1 MTVEGSQCHLATAE
15 FQLVE
20 RGVNNLPVQFER
32 LGGRHSGN
40 QVEQG
45 SDGAAGG
52 EHSDFVGVVGGLKD
66 ALQATL
72 DPLDKPQPAFQPGWV
87 IGAGQPALDEQG
99 EDALELAAVL
109 RAIAQDMHGI
119 GFAAEQ
125 LGQQAAD
132 NRFAVELVEGAVC
145 LQRRNR
151 QAEGAVLIERGGGG
165 VLLATQ
171 VAGDAA
177 IKRETQVCQMATEHL
192 RLFYADGRQDVIV
205 VCTEGG
211 LAMSNQIDAAHV
223 RFPGTLKVWRG
234 YGDACDLSMKKHTL
248 VLKARWSPPAGGLI
262 TGSNVS
268 ASVCWGIRAW
278 RSAFLRRHMDFLAE
292 YASFLAKTV
301 TLVVAILVVLIS
313 FAALRSKGRRKSA
326 GQLQVSKLND
336 FYKGLRER
344 LESSLLD
351 KDQLKALRKSESKAE
366 KKKGKQKPEAK
377 PRVFVLD
384 FDGDIKASATESLRH
399 EITALL
405 SLATPKDEVVL
416 RLESGGGMVH
426 SYGLASSQLARIRQ
440 AGVPLTVCIDKVA
453 ASGGYMMACI
463 GEKIISA
470 PFAILGSIGV
480 VAQLPNVNRLLK
492 KHDIDFE
499 VLTAGEYKRTLTVF
513 GENTEKGREKFQEDL
528 DITHQL
534 FKNFVSRYRP
544 QLAIDDVA
552 TGEVWL
558 GVAALDKQ
566 LVDELQTSD
575 EYLATKAKTAEVFHL
590 HYAERKSL
598 QERVG
603 LAASGSVDRVLL
615 TWWSRLTQQRFW

>member
-1 MTVEGSQCHLATAE
+1 ME
-15 FQLVE
+15 
-20 RGVNNLPVQFER
+20 
-32 LGGRHSGN
+32 
-40 QVEQG
+40 
-45 SDGAAGG
+45 
-52 EHSDFVGVVGGLKD
+52 
-66 ALQATL
+66 
-72 DPLDKPQPAFQPGWV
+72 
-87 IGAGQPALDEQG
+87 
-99 EDALELAAVL
+99 
-109 RAIAQDMHGI
+109 
-119 GFAAEQ
+119 
-125 LGQQAAD
+125 
-132 NRFAVELVEGAVC
+132 
-145 LQRRNR
+145 
-151 QAEGAVLIERGGGG
+151 
-165 VLLATQ
+165 
-171 VAGDAA
+171 
-177 IKRETQVCQMATEHL
+177 
-192 RLFYADGRQDVIV
+192 
-205 VCTEGG
+205 
-211 LAMSNQIDAAHV
+211 
-223 RFPGTLKVWRG
+223 
-234 YGDACDLSMKKHTL
+234 
-248 VLKARWSPPAGGLI
+248 
-262 TGSNVS
+262 
-268 ASVCWGIRAW
+268 
-278 RSAFLRRHMDFLAE
+278 FLAE

-301 TLVVAILVVLIS
+301 TLVVAILVVLAS

-344 LESSLLD
+344 LEQTLLD

-366 KKKGKQKPEAK
+366 KKNSKKKPEAK

-405 SLATPKDEVVL
+405 SLATAKDEVVL

-426 SYGLASSQLARIRQ
+426 SYGLASSQLARIRE

-566 LVDELQTSD
+566 LVDQLQTSD
-575 EYLATKAKTAEVFHL
+575 EYLASKAKTAEVFHL